1 MSVRS
6 ADENSTSQDFTGAHS
21 AGNYSAN
28 KAVVAPT
35 GSAPALSRAIQ
46 ATARNQVAVPHGE
59 KNSPDHVGG
68 RG

>member
-21 AGNYSAN
+21 AGNDSAN

-35 GSAPALSRAIQ
+35 GGAPALSRAIQ
-46 ATARNQVAVPHGE
+46 ATARSQVALRH
-59 KNSPDHVGG
+59 S
-68 RG
+68 